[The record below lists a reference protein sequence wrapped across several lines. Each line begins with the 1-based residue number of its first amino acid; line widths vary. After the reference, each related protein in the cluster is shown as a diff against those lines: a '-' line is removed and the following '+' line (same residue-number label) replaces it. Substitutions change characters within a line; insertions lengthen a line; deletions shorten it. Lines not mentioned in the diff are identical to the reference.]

1 MNENVLTKLKILAE
15 SAKYDVSCASSGTV
29 RSNKPGMLGNTVGG
43 WGICHSFAED
53 GRCISLLKVM
63 LTNYCIYDCA
73 YCINRRSNDLPRT
86 TLSVSELVELTIEF
100 YRRNYIEGLFLSSA
114 VVGSPDYTCERM
126 IETLRILREEYRFG
140 GYIHAKAI
148 PGADNALIPRLGMLA
163 DRMSVNI
170 ELPSNNSLQTL
181 APDKTK
187 ESILRPM
194 GLITN
199 KIKESSAELVR
210 YKHAPR
216 FASGGQS
223 TQLIVGATPDSDYQI
238 MSLSAA
244 LYKKYELKRVFYS
257 AYIPV
262 VENPLLPAKTTEP
275 PLLREHRLY
284 QADWLLRYYGFNANE
299 LLDEKHPFLNPY
311 VDPKC
316 NWALNHMEL
325 FPLEINRATKEELL
339 RIPGVGV
346 RSVQRI
352 LAARRVS
359 PLSFEDLKKL
369 GVVLKRAQ
377 YFITCKGKHLAG
389 LNVNPDRVLGSL
401 ISERCQSLLPNMQ
414 GEQLSLFDNRIT
426 REDVVQCLHGQM

>member
-1 MNENVLTKLKILAE
+1 
-15 SAKYDVSCASSGTV
+15 
-29 RSNKPGMLGNTVGG
+29 
-43 WGICHSFAED
+43 
-53 GRCISLLKVM
+53 
-63 LTNYCIYDCA
+63 
-73 YCINRRSNDLPRT
+73 
-86 TLSVSELVELTIEF
+86 
-100 YRRNYIEGLFLSSA
+100 
-114 VVGSPDYTCERM
+114 
-126 IETLRILREEYRFG
+126 
-140 GYIHAKAI
+140 
-148 PGADNALIPRLGMLA
+148 MLA

-170 ELPSNNSLQTL
+170 ELPSNSSLQLL

-199 KIKESSAELVR
+199 KIKESSAELVK

-223 TQLIVGATPDSDYQI
+223 TQLIVGATPDSDYKI

-284 QADWLLRYYGFNANE
+284 QADWLLRFYGFDANE

-325 FPLEINRATKEELL
+325 FPLEINRATREELL

-346 RSVQRI
+346 KSVQRI
-352 LAARRVS
+352 LTARRVS
-359 PLSFEDLKKL
+359 TLSFEDLKKL

-377 YFITCKGKHLAG
+377 YFITCKGKYSAG
-389 LNVNPDRVLGSL
+389 LNVNPDRVLNSL
-401 ISERCQSLLPNMQ
+401 ISERCRSLLPNVQ
-414 GEQLSLFDNRIT
+414 GEQLSLFDNMIT

>member
-1 MNENVLTKLKILAE
+1 
-15 SAKYDVSCASSGTV
+15 
-29 RSNKPGMLGNTVGG
+29 
-43 WGICHSFAED
+43 
-53 GRCISLLKVM
+53 
-63 LTNYCIYDCA
+63 
-73 YCINRRSNDLPRT
+73 
-86 TLSVSELVELTIEF
+86 
-100 YRRNYIEGLFLSSA
+100 
-114 VVGSPDYTCERM
+114 
-126 IETLRILREEYRFG
+126 
-140 GYIHAKAI
+140 
-148 PGADNALIPRLGMLA
+148 
-163 DRMSVNI
+163 
-170 ELPSNNSLQTL
+170 
-181 APDKTK
+181 
-187 ESILRPM
+187 M

-284 QADWLLRYYGFNANE
+284 QADWLLRYYGFDANE

-339 RIPGVGV
+339 RIPGIGV

>member
-1 MNENVLTKLKILAE
+1 M
-15 SAKYDVSCASSGTV
+15 
-29 RSNKPGMLGNTVGG
+29 
-43 WGICHSFAED
+43 
-53 GRCISLLKVM
+53 
-63 LTNYCIYDCA
+63 
-73 YCINRRSNDLPRT
+73 
-86 TLSVSELVELTIEF
+86 
-100 YRRNYIEGLFLSSA
+100 
-114 VVGSPDYTCERM
+114 
-126 IETLRILREEYRFG
+126 
-140 GYIHAKAI
+140 
-148 PGADNALIPRLGMLA
+148 
-163 DRMSVNI
+163 
-170 ELPSNNSLQTL
+170 
-181 APDKTK
+181 
-187 ESILRPM
+187 
-194 GLITN
+194 
-199 KIKESSAELVR
+199 
-210 YKHAPR
+210 
-216 FASGGQS
+216 
-223 TQLIVGATPDSDYQI
+223 
-238 MSLSAA
+238 
-244 LYKKYELKRVFYS
+244 
-257 AYIPV
+257 
-262 VENPLLPAKTTEP
+262 
-275 PLLREHRLY
+275 
-284 QADWLLRYYGFNANE
+284 RYYGFDANE

-316 NWALNHMEL
+316 NWALNHIEL

>member
-1 MNENVLTKLKILAE
+1 MCTNKCLKSGENVDLFDKLEILSD
-15 SAKYDVSCASSGTV
+15 SAKYDVACTSSGTD
-29 RSNKPGMLGNTVGG
+29 RSSGGEGIGNAAAC
-43 WGICHSFAED
+43 GICHSFAAD
-53 GRCISLLKVM
+53 GRCISLLKVLM
-63 LTNYCIYDCA
+63 SNACVFDCKYCV
-73 YCINRRSNDLPRT
+73 NRVSNDVRRATFSPR
-86 TLSVSELVELTIEF
+86 ELAELTMNF
-100 YRRNYIEGLFLSSA
+100 YRRNYIEELFLSSA

-148 PGADNALIPRLGMLA
+148 PGADNALITRLGMLA

-262 VENPLLPAKTTEP
+262 V
-275 PLLREHRLY
+275 
-284 QADWLLRYYGFNANE
+284 RYYGFDANE

-359 PLSFEDLKKL
+359 PLSFEDLKKI
-369 GVVLKRAQ
+369 GVVLKRAR